1 MGHIKETG
9 YQGGVKVVDTAE
21 QARDVAK
28 EFIGNTL
35 VTKQSGE
42 DGLPVNCVYIVQKV
56 AIDKE
61 MYLSVTLDR
70 AAGMPVFIYSA
81 AGGMSIEEVAE
92 EDPSKIF
99 KYHVDPFKGIDV
111 EELAKAADNLGI
123 PDQKSQLTFLMKNLY
138 DCFIEKDC
146 DLVEINP
153 LITTKDGTV
162 MAADSK
168 VTVDSN
174 AAFR

>member
-1 MGHIKETG
+1 
-9 YQGGVKVVDTAE
+9 
-21 QARDVAK
+21 
-28 EFIGNTL
+28 
-35 VTKQSGE
+35 
-42 DGLPVNCVYIVQKV
+42 
-56 AIDKE
+56 
-61 MYLSVTLDR
+61 MYLSLTLDR
-70 AAGMPVFIYSA
+70 GAKMPVFIYSP

-99 KYHVDPFKGIDV
+99 KYHVDPLKGLDV
-111 EELAKAADNLGI
+111 DRLSKAADDLGI
-123 PDQKSQLTFLMKNLY
+123 PAQRSELVFLMKNLY
-138 DCFIEKDC
+138 DCFMQKDC

-153 LITTKDGTV
+153 LITTKDGKV